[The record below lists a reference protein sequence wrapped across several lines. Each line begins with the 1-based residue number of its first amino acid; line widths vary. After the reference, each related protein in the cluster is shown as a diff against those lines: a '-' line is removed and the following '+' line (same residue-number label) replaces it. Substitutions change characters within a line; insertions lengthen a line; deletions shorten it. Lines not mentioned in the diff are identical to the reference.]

1 MRRKSPH
8 FWRSPKARLHQQHKS
23 RALKSGNRLEARV
36 ILNDLRKRNLPPE
49 RQLPVVL
56 GTLRR
61 IDPFVFEE
69 LLLHIFDDDGFTVV
83 RNKRYTGDGGIDGK
97 FYFENDL
104 FLIQAKRYKGQ
115 INPHHVVEFCEQV
128 LDTKATLGLF
138 IHTGRTGLPSK
149 QAAVIAQ
156 DHLTLVSGQ
165 KLVDLVLTGDALGLL
180 LDYFEGREQFS
191 QQKPSVVIR

>member
-1 MRRKSPH
+1 MRRKPPQ
-8 FWRSPKARLHQQHKS
+8 FWRSTQAHFYQQQKS

-69 LLLHIFDDDGFTVV
+69 LLLHIFEDDGFTVV

-97 FYFENDL
+97 FYFEDDL
-104 FLIQAKRYKGQ
+104 FLIQAKRYQGQ
-115 INPHHVVEFCEQV
+115 ISPHHLVEFCDQI
-128 LDTKATLGLF
+128 LTSKAILGLF
-138 IHTGRTGLPSK
+138 IHTGRTGRPSK
-149 QAAVIAQ
+149 QAATAAQ
-156 DHLTLVSGQ
+156 DHLTIISGQ
-165 KLVDLVLTGDALGLL
+165 KLVDLVLRGDALGLL
-180 LDYFEGREQFS
+180 LDYFQVRS
-191 QQKPSVVIR
+191 QRYQR